1 MNVGIVGL
9 GYWGPN
15 LVRNF
20 LAQKNVEK
28 VIACDQRTERLD
40 FIKTKLPS
48 VLVTSSYEEM
58 LKSDIDAV
66 AIATPVQ
73 SHFILAKQALEA
85 GKHIWVEKPFT
96 STSQQAEELLEIA
109 YRKNLRIFIDHTF
122 IYTGAVRK
130 MKEIVAQGELGKI
143 LHFDSVRINL
153 GLFQKDINVI
163 WDLAPHDLSIM
174 NYVLSHLKPT
184 AVSANGIAN
193 YNGKENIAHISL
205 YFEENCFAH
214 FHVNWTSPV
223 KIRRM
228 IVGGDKKMLVFD
240 DMENFEKI
248 KVYDAG
254 VDIQSTASIYQA
266 LVQYRVGDMYS
277 PKVMQTEALEL
288 AAKEFLDSIKENRD
302 PLTNGKDGLEVVK
315 ILEVAD
321 LSLQNKGQLF
331 DINSKVMV

>member
-1 MNVGIVGL
+1 MNIGIVGL

-20 LAQKNVEK
+20 LVQKNVEK

-40 FIKTKLPS
+40 FIKTKSPS

-58 LKSDIDAV
+58 LRSDIDAV
-66 AIATPVQ
+66 VIATPVQ
-73 SHFILAKQALEA
+73 SHFSIAKQALEA

-109 YRKNLRIFIDHTF
+109 EKKNLRIFIDHTF

-254 VDIQSTASIYQA
+254 VDIKSTASIYQA
-266 LVQYRVGDMYS
+266 LVQYRLGDMYS

-321 LSLQNKGQLF
+321 MSLQNKGQLF

>member
-1 MNVGIVGL
+1 MKVGIIGL

-20 LAQKNVEK
+20 LGQKAVDK
-28 VIACDQRTERLD
+28 VIACDKRAERLE
-40 FIKTKLPS
+40 FIKSKSPNIG
-48 VLVTSSYEEM
+48 VTESYEE
-58 LKSDIDAV
+58 LLNSDLDAV
-66 AIATPVQ
+66 VIATPVEA
-73 SHFILAKQALEA
+73 HFTLAKKALEH

-96 STSQQAEELLEIA
+96 ATSQQAEDLLELA
-109 YRKNLRIFIDHTF
+109 DRKNLRIFVDHTF
-122 IYTGAVRK
+122 VYTGAVRK
-130 MKEIVAQGELGKI
+130 MKEIVAKGELGKI

-174 NYVLSHLKPT
+174 NYVLNHLKPT
-184 AVSANGIAN
+184 TVSANGIAN

-254 VDIQSTASIYQA
+254 VDIKNTASIHEA
-266 LVQYRVGDMYS
+266 LVQYRLGDMYS
-277 PKVMQTEALEL
+277 PKVIQTEALDL
-288 AAKEFLDSIKENRD
+288 AAKEFLDSINENRD
-302 PLTNGKDGLEVVK
+302 PLTSGKDGLDVVR

-331 DINSKVMV
+331 DINSRVMV